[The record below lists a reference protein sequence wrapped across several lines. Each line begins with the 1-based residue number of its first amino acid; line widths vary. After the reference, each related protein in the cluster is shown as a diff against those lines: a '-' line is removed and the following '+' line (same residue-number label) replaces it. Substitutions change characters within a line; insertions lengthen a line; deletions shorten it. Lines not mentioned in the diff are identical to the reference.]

1 MTGIRHAT
9 TSEDFSCIARLAVE
23 IWNQHYVAITG
34 QGQVDYMLQK
44 FQSPEAVAAQVAG
57 GWEYYLLLDEEGSE
71 GGYLA
76 LVPEADKR
84 SMKLSKIYLRSNLRG
99 RGLGRRAL
107 ELAEDRCRQLEFSRL
122 WLTVNRH
129 NSDSIAWYLRNGF
142 KNAGPIVTDI
152 GGGYKMDDYLLEKR
166 W

>member
-1 MTGIRHAT
+1 MTRIRLAT
-9 TSEDFSCIARLAVE
+9 SSEDFNCIARLAKE
-23 IWNQHYVAITG
+23 IWNQHYVTITG
-34 QGQVDYMLQK
+34 KGQVDYMLQK
-44 FQSPEAVAAQVAG
+44 FQSSEAVAAQVAG
-57 GWEYYLLLDEEGSE
+57 GWEYYLLFDEEGAE

-84 SMKLSKIYLRSNLRG
+84 SMKISKIYLRSNLRG

-107 ELAEDRCRQLEFSRL
+107 DLAEDRCRQLEFSRL

-142 KNAGPIVTDI
+142 ANAGPIVTDI

>member
-1 MTGIRHAT
+1 MTGIRLAT
-9 TSEDFSCIARLAVE
+9 SSEDFNCIARLAKE

-44 FQSPEAVAAQVAG
+44 FQNPQAVAAQVAD
-57 GWEYYLLLDEEGSE
+57 GWEYYLLMDEEGGA

-76 LVPEADKR
+76 LVSEADKC
-84 SMKLSKIYLRSNLRG
+84 SMQLSKIYLRSNLRG

-107 ELAEDRCRQLEFSRL
+107 ELAEDRCRQQEISRL

-142 KNAGPIVTDI
+142 ANAGPVVTDI
-152 GGGYKMDDYLLEKR
+152 GGGYIMDDYLLEKR